1 MPFFWFGGGSSS
13 SSTAKSS
20 VTISSQHNHARKLSQ
35 SLSASSGKKN
45 AARLAEV
52 RSEATAS
59 YLQHQS
65 EEEHQ
70 QNHRRTQS
78 ADISR
83 SRRSRTSTGSG
94 HGKRGGVIAI
104 EDDDDS
110 RHKCR
115 IDQGLI
121 DACNEAKVPETKAS
135 WWTSFSV
142 TAITPPSSPSLLLG
156 ETNANETAS
165 KPAPNING
173 TPLKHRRTVSKTT
186 YRV

>member
-1 MPFFWFGGGSSS
+1 MPFFWFGGETT
-13 SSTAKSS
+13 SSTAADGQAKSS
-20 VTISSQHNHARKLSQ
+20 SVAISSHHARKSSL
-35 SLSASSGKKN
+35 SLSASSGQN
-45 AARLAEV
+45 ARLAEV

-65 EEEHQ
+65 IDMGG
-70 QNHRRTQS
+70 NHRRTQS
-78 ADISR
+78 GDI

-94 HGKRGGVIAI
+94 HGRKRGGVVAI

-110 RHKCR
+110 KHKGR

-121 DACNEAKVPETKAS
+121 DACNEAKVSPTKAS

-142 TAITPPSSPSLLLG
+142 TAITPSSFPDDTTS
-156 ETNANETAS
+156 NVTAS
-165 KPAPNING
+165 KLAPPNINEAA
-173 TPLKHRRTVSKTT
+173 LKHRRTVSKTT

>member
-1 MPFFWFGGGSSS
+1 MPFFWFGGTSPE
-13 SSTAKSS
+13 SSTASVGQAKSS
-20 VTISSQHNHARKLSQ
+20 SVAISSHHNHARKSSL
-35 SLSASSGKKN
+35 SLSASSGQN

-59 YLQHQS
+59 YLQQQSQHQP
-65 EEEHQ
+65 
-70 QNHRRTQS
+70 NHRRTQS
-78 ADISR
+78 ADI

-94 HGKRGGVIAI
+94 HGKSKRGGVVAI
-104 EDDDDS
+104 EEDDDS

-121 DACNEAKVPETKAS
+121 DACNEAKVSETKAS

-142 TAITPPSSPSLLLG
+142 TAITPSSFPDES
-156 ETNANETAS
+156 NSNETAS
-165 KPAPNING
+165 KLAPNVNDA
-173 TPLKHRRTVSKTT
+173 TLKHRRTVSKTT

>member
-65 EEEHQ
+65 EHQ

>member
-65 EEEHQ
+65 SEHQ

-186 YRV
+186 FRV